1 MVREPWGITPEQVEI
16 EVHGGAYVGVGYPA
30 GLRAAVF
37 LGLAKRGRPVPT
49 REQAAASIL
58 QHWHDVMSELYGICD
73 ICDLHYV
80 LGDATDHNP
89 ETGNHHECEAGII
102 RLGFV

>member
-1 MVREPWGITPEQVEI
+1 MQATAVDPYNVSI
-16 EVHGGAYVGVGYPA
+16 ETRGDSYVGVGHIA
-30 GLRAAVF
+30 GLRCAVYI
-37 LGLAKRGRPVPT
+37 GRGPSALAGVTEEMVRQRLIS
-49 REQAAASIL
+49 R
-58 QHWHDVMSELYGICD
+58 WHDEMSELYGICD